1 MGIPGLRMPSRGPG
15 PRISWLSSLRPHA
28 QSLRPLVEVE
38 PLPASPASLTRI
50 RRWSLAVGC
59 ALGCGA
65 LAGAALA
72 IHHGS
77 RSVQSVVSGR
87 AGLRKTSTGAF
98 ERWSSPAVT
107 ITIDPSLAGATPA
120 AKEAIMDAF
129 GAWAASGAY
138 LPQLSFNA
146 AATPGPAE
154 QDGINRLLLGPITLA
169 GHENDLAITVSY
181 ADADTGDVI
190 ETDTI
195 FNRAYEWTSMTAPA
209 PGKGEGQGCDHH
221 YDLQNVATHEAGH
234 FFGLGEDYSD
244 GSTTMYVSSMP
255 CQTSKR
261 ILSSADVAV
270 VSGLYAQPLAGP
282 AAKAGCAAR
291 VATGD
296 DGAAAPM
303 LALLGLLA
311 TGTFARRSRQRRLP
325 GSG

>member
-1 MGIPGLRMPSRGPG
+1 MSIPGLRMPSKGPG

-28 QSLRPLVEVE
+28 QSLRPLIEVE

-59 ALGCGA
+59 ALGCAA
-65 LAGAALA
+65 LAGAAFA
-72 IHHGS
+72 IHHGP
-77 RSVQSVVSGR
+77 RSVRSVVSGR
-87 AGLRKTSTGAF
+87 AGLRKTSTGAL

-107 ITIDPSLAGATPA
+107 ITIDPSLAAATPA
-120 AKEAIMDAF
+120 AKEAVMDAF

-146 AATPGPAE
+146 AATPGAAE
-154 QDGINRLLLGPITLA
+154 QDGTNRLLLAPITLP
-169 GHENDLAITVSY
+169 GHENDLALTVSY

-190 ETDTI
+190 EADTI
-195 FNRAYEWTSMTAPA
+195 FNSAYEWASVGATAP
-209 PGKGEGQGCDHH
+209 GEGAQRCDHH

-244 GSTTMYVSSMP
+244 GTTTMYVSSMP

-261 ILSSADVAV
+261 ALSAADVAV

-296 DGAAAPM
+296 EGAAAPM
-303 LALLGLLA
+303 LAILALLSTGGL
-311 TGTFARRSRQRRLP
+311 ARRGRQRRLP
-325 GSG
+325 GGS